1 VFLRARTSCKKGQID
16 AFARAGATRR
26 IRIDLSGKRRSQLPG
41 MVEDATNGKV
51 QLAPF
56 VTHAKSLSDINEAFA
71 PIRNGKSIR
80 AVVHQ

>member
-1 VFLRARTSCKKGQID
+1 MRARTSCKKAD
-16 AFARAGATRR
+16 RCARACRSNAPNTDRC
-26 IRIDLSGKRRSQLPG
+26 SGKRRSQLPG

>member
-1 VFLRARTSCKKGQID
+1 MFLRARTSCKKGQID
-16 AFARAGATRR
+16 AFARAGAPRR

>member
-1 VFLRARTSCKKGQID
+1 MRARRAKRQID
-16 AFARAGATRR
+16 ALARAGANAPNTDRF
-26 IRIDLSGKRRSQLPG
+26 SGKRRSQLPA

>member
-1 VFLRARTSCKKGQID
+1 MRSRVPEHRAEYGSIFP
-16 AFARAGATRR
+16 ASAARNY
-26 IRIDLSGKRRSQLPG
+26 PG

-71 PIRNGKSIR
+71 PIRNGESIR

>member
-1 VFLRARTSCKKGQID
+1 MRSRVPEQRAEYGSI
-16 AFARAGATRR
+16 FPARA
-26 IRIDLSGKRRSQLPG
+26 RSQLPG